1 MRETPRHWLTACTI
15 FTLTLNCKTVLHLFH
30 GTYTSRSTPA
40 CFTARQRKCRL
51 AEDKQWTHTGN
62 AALCTHQEAGERI
75 TVLGSHHSATQDTQ
89 APNTPCE
96 LKQSAYPTAPP
107 PCQTILRRQLN
118 HRAHASKTRYTS
130 VMDRV
135 HFFSAHILDS
145 PLPTAV
151 ARAGSSA
158 QRTQLCCRNSAR
170 QVCRALVKAN
180 GRSMSKAAPI
190 PKAPACMTRGCPA
203 SADARGATTH
213 EYTAQPARCT
223 QSMYNLLATHVKA

>member
-1 MRETPRHWLTACTI
+1 MPPGRRQAVDTHRQCCAMHPPRSRRKNNGAWKPPQRDPRH
-15 FTLTLNCKTVLHLFH
+15 
-30 GTYTSRSTPA
+30 TSPEHA
-40 CFTARQRKCRL
+40 V
-51 AEDKQWTHTGN
+51 
-62 AALCTHQEAGERI
+62 RI
-75 TVLGSHHSATQDTQ
+75 ET
-89 APNTPCE
+89 
-96 LKQSAYPTAPP
+96 SAYPTAPP